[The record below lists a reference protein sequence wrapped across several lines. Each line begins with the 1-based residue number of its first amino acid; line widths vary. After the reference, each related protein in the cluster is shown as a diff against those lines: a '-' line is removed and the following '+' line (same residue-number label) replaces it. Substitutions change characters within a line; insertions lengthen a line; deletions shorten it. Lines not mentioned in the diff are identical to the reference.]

1 MFRKKEDINPKMQEI
16 GRLLQL
22 ENTDICLARRTAK
35 HIVSMVLIGGIF
47 MILGNLLMPGGPAGL
62 YYTAVSIKDFQL
74 LLSGFL

>member
-22 ENTDICLARRTAK
+22 DKTDVCRARKTVK
-35 HIVSMVLIGGIF
+35 NIVCMAFIGGIF
-47 MILGNLLMPGGPAGL
+47 MILGSLLMPGGPAGL

>member
-1 MFRKKEDINPKMQEI
+1 MFRKKEDVNPKMQEI

-22 ENTDICLARRTAK
+22 DKTDVCLARKTAK
-35 HIVSMVLIGGIF
+35 NIVCMALIGGIF
-47 MILGNLLMPGGPAGL
+47 MLLGSLLMPGGPAGL

>member
-1 MFRKKEDINPKMQEI
+1 MFRKKEDMNSKMQEI

-22 ENTDICLARRTAK
+22 DNTEVCLAKKTAK
-35 HIVSMVLIGGIF
+35 HIVSMALIGGIF

>member
-1 MFRKKEDINPKMQEI
+1 MQEI

-22 ENTDICLARRTAK
+22 DATDVYLAKKTAT
-35 HIVSMVLIGGIF
+35 HILSMALISGLF
-47 MILGNLLMPGGPAGL
+47 MLLGSLLMPGGPAGL